1 VIRLRG
7 VRALVTDIEGTTTA
21 LEFVHQQL
29 FPYARRELA
38 AYVRTHEPEL
48 GDILT
53 ATRAAANTAALST
66 DALIAQLLR
75 WIDEDRKVTPL
86 KQLQGRI
93 WRSGY
98 ESGELRGHVYEDAVQ
113 RLRAW
118 HAAGIRIYIYS
129 SGSIE
134 AQQLLFSHTTAGDL
148 TPLIN
153 GYFDTTTGPKLEPQ
167 SYRSIAGSLALP
179 SSAIVFL
186 SDHPGETAAA
196 AQTGMQSV
204 LLVRGDSTAAVT
216 EPSARSF
223 DEIDLTL

>member
-7 VRALVTDIEGTTTA
+7 VRALLTDIEGTTTA
-21 LEFVHQQL
+21 LEFVQQQL

-53 ATRAAANTAALST
+53 ATRAAAGVATLST

-148 TPLIN
+148 TPLIS

-179 SSAIVFL
+179 ASAFVFL

-196 AQTGMQSV
+196 AQAGMQSV
-204 LLVRGDSTAAVT
+204 LLVRGAPSAAVT
-216 EPSARSF
+216 QPSARSF
-223 DEIDLTL
+223 DEIELTR

>member
-7 VRALVTDIEGTTTA
+7 VRALLTDIEGTTTA

-48 GDILT
+48 GDLLA
-53 ATRAAANTAALST
+53 ATRAAANAATLST
-66 DALIAQLLR
+66 EALIAQLLR

-98 ESGELRGHVYEDAVQ
+98 ESGELRGHVYEDAV
-113 RLRAW
+113 RGLRAW

-134 AQQLLFSHTTAGDL
+134 AQRLLFSHTTAGDL
-148 TPLIN
+148 TPLIS

-179 SSAIVFL
+179 AGAIVFL

-204 LLVRGDSTAAVT
+204 LLVRGDSAAAVT
-216 EPSARSF
+216 QPSARSF
-223 DEIDLTL
+223 DEIELTR